1 MVEYI
6 TRITMKVINREEL
19 DTNNLKKVGEIDVDC
34 VRSFGHQLA
43 ERSERVAAMMERL
56 AEKGFTFT
64 ANQDSVIAE
73 STKIEAQAAKIYL
86 LQEGFHDS
94 EFQVYLEYTR
104 KWGML

>member
-6 TRITMKVINREEL
+6 TRITMKLIKRDEL
-19 DTNNLKKVGEIDVDC
+19 DTNNLKNVSEVDANC

-43 ERSERVAAMMERL
+43 GRSERIAGMMERL
-56 AEKGFTFT
+56 AKKGFTFT
-64 ANQDSVIAE
+64 AKQDSIIAE
-73 STKIEAQAAKIYL
+73 STKVEAQTAKRYL

-104 KWGML
+104 KWGVL